1 MDKAAAEVVQPG
13 STVAPRPLKPV
24 DDGSRALRFR
34 LFLLAASGLAPLA
47 LVLFLASAYLA
58 QERRTETQR
67 SALELSRALATAVD
81 AELGSTISLL
91 ENLAISSDL
100 QNIAAARL
108 ATEDFAR
115 LAQLMAQSQKW
126 MMIVVADDKGEVLAR
141 EGPVAAATRG
151 GIVDL
156 ESVAQVRA
164 TRAPAV
170 GRVVGGSGGRAAFA
184 VRIPVVKDGRLR
196 YVLSAVVS
204 TDRILDVVARRQV
217 TPSWVAAVYDQGGN
231 VVASSRAADALR
243 YPASLGDLVKAG
255 GEEGAGITRTVEGV
269 ETYTGFSRLRSSQ
282 WVVAVG
288 IPADAANADLR
299 RVIAAVGAG
308 TAASLALLALLAWRT
323 ARGISGPIDILKRA
337 AADLGAGKH
346 VALRPLGVEELD
358 EVAWALR
365 QAAIDRDDANERRGK
380 VEAEREHLLVQLAE
394 ALHVAEQANRNKD
407 EFLALLGHELRNP
420 LAPILNAVHLIG
432 LKDDDRTLPE
442 RRIIQRQLSYVT
454 RMVDDLLDAS
464 RITSNRFAINLRP
477 LRLVPVLEQT
487 VEAQRPNF
495 GSRTVNL
502 RIDDAAR
509 GEWVRADE
517 ARLVQIF
524 NNILGNAI
532 KFTAPTGAIDIEARK
547 VDRSIEIVF
556 RDDGAGMSAEHLRR
570 AFDLFWQAPNRAAG
584 ASAGL
589 GLGLAIVR
597 SLIEMQGGT
606 VQAHSDGEGCGMVIT
621 ITLPVGEPPN
631 EEPTVPRMGAGA
643 ASTRVLVVDDNED
656 AADTL
661 SMLLNA
667 SGLEVRV
674 AYTPQSALD
683 AVASFQP
690 EIVLLDIGLPE
701 MDGYEVARRLR
712 SGDRPFQG
720 RLVALTGYG
729 QERDVRRAH
738 EAGFDAHLIKPV
750 EPETLFQLLAR
761 LASASPPQA

>member
-1 MDKAAAEVVQPG
+1 MDSAAADVAQPVLTMAAA
-13 STVAPRPLKPV
+13 SLQPV
-24 DDGSRALRFR
+24 DDESRTLRFR

-100 QNIAAARL
+100 QNIAPARL
-108 ATEDFAR
+108 STEDFAR
-115 LAQLMAQSQKW
+115 LAQRMAQSQQW
-126 MMIVVADDKGEVLAR
+126 MMIVVADERGEVVAR
-141 EGPVAAATRG
+141 EGPGAAAAG
-151 GIVDL
+151 GIVEA
-156 ESVAQVRA
+156 ESLAQVRS
-164 TRAPAV
+164 TQAPAV
-170 GRVVGGSGGRAAFA
+170 GRVAMGPGGRAAFA
-184 VRIPVVKDGRLR
+184 VRIPVVKAGRLR
-196 YVLSAVVS
+196 YVLSAVVPVN
-204 TDRILDVVARRQV
+204 RIREVVARQQV
-217 TPSWVAAVYDQGGN
+217 ASSWVAGVYDQGGST
-231 VVASSRAADALR
+231 VARSRGGDARR
-243 YPASLGDLVKAG
+243 YSASLEGLVSAG
-255 GEEGAGITRTVEGV
+255 GEEGVGVTHEPEGA
-269 ETYTGFSRLRSSQ
+269 ETHTGFSRVRSSQ

-299 RVIAAVGAG
+299 RVITAVGAG
-308 TAASLALLALLAWRT
+308 TAASLGLLAWLAWRT
-323 ARGISGPIDILKRA
+323 ARGISEPIGMLKRA

-346 VALRPLGVEELD
+346 VVLRPLGVEELD
-358 EVAWALR
+358 EVGWALR
-365 QAAIDRDDANERRGK
+365 QAAIDRDDANEHRSK
-380 VEAEREHLLVQLAE
+380 VEAEREHLLAQLEE
-394 ALHVAEQANRNKD
+394 ALLVAEQANRNKD

-442 RRIIQRQLSYVT
+442 RRIIQRQLRYVT

-464 RITSNRFAINLRP
+464 RITSNRFVINLRP
-477 LRLVPVLEQT
+477 LRPVPVLEQT

-517 ARLVQIF
+517 ARLVQVF

-532 KFTAPTGAIDIEARK
+532 KFTSPTGAIDIEARK
-547 VDRSIEIVF
+547 AGRSIEIAF

-570 AFDLFWQAPNRAAG
+570 AFDLFWQAPNRAPAAG
-584 ASAGL
+584 AGL

-597 SLIEMQGGT
+597 SLVEMHAGT
-606 VQAHSDGEGCGMVIT
+606 VQAHSDGAGRGMAIT

-631 EEPTVPRMGAGA
+631 EEPVVPRMGAGA
-643 ASTRVLVVDDNED
+643 GSTRVLVVDDNHD

-667 SGLEVRV
+667 SGFVVRV

-683 AVASFQP
+683 AVASFRP

-729 QERDVRRAH
+729 QERDVRKAH
-738 EAGFDAHLIKPV
+738 DAGFDAHLTKPV
-750 EPETLFQLLAR
+750 EPETLLELLER
-761 LASASPPQA
+761 LAAASRPRA

>member
-1 MDKAAAEVVQPG
+1 MDSAAANVVQPV
-13 STVAPRPLKPV
+13 STMASGPLQRV

-58 QERRTETQR
+58 QERRTDTQR

-100 QNIAAARL
+100 QSIAPARL

-115 LAQLMAQSQKW
+115 LAQRMAQSQKW
-126 MMIVVADDKGEVLAR
+126 MMIVVTDERGDAVAR
-141 EGPVAAATRG
+141 EGPLAPQARSTVEP
-151 GIVDL
+151 
-156 ESVAQVRA
+156 ESLARVWS
-164 TRAPAV
+164 TGAPVV
-170 GRVVGGSGGRAAFA
+170 GRVVKGPGGPDAFA
-184 VRIPVVKDGRLR
+184 VRIPVAREGRLR

-204 TDRILDVVARRQV
+204 TDRILDVVARRRV

-231 VVASSRAADALR
+231 VVASSRAGDALR
-243 YPASLGDLVKAG
+243 YPASLDELVKAG
-255 GEEGAGITRTVEGV
+255 GDEGAGITRTVDGV
-269 ETYTGFSRLRSSQ
+269 ETYTGFSRVRSSQ

-308 TAASLALLALLAWRT
+308 TAASLGLLAWLAWRT
-323 ARGISGPIDILKRA
+323 ARGISGPIDMLKRA
-337 AADLGAGKH
+337 AADLGAGKQ

-358 EVAWALR
+358 EVGWALR
-365 QAAIDRDDANERRGK
+365 QAAIDRDDANDRRTK
-380 VEAEREHLLVQLAE
+380 VEAEREHLLVQLE
-394 ALHVAEQANRNKD
+394 QALHVAEQANRNKD

-432 LKDDDRTLPE
+432 LKDEDRTLPE

-464 RITSNRFAINLRP
+464 RITSNRFQINLRP
-477 LRLVPVLEQT
+477 LRVVPVLEQT
-487 VEAQRPNF
+487 VEAQRPSF
-495 GSRTVNL
+495 GERTVNL

-517 ARLVQIF
+517 ARLVQVF

-532 KFTAPTGAIDIEARK
+532 KFTAPTGAIDIEARR

-556 RDDGAGMSAEHLRR
+556 RDNGAGMSMEHVRH
-570 AFDLFWQAPNRAAG
+570 AFDLFWQAPNRQPAAV
-584 ASAGL
+584 AGL

-597 SLIEMQGGT
+597 SLVEMHAGT
-606 VQAHSDGEGCGMVIT
+606 VQAHSDGVGHGMVIT

-631 EEPTVPRMGAGA
+631 EEPMIPRMNAGMA
-643 ASTRVLVVDDNED
+643 PTRVLVVDDNED

-661 SMLLNA
+661 SMLLDA
-667 SGLEVRV
+667 SGFVVRV

-683 AVASFQP
+683 AVTSFQP
-690 EIVLLDIGLPE
+690 EIVLMDIGLPE

-712 SGDRPFQG
+712 SGDRPFGG

-738 EAGFDAHLIKPV
+738 DAGFDAHLTKPV
-750 EPETLFQLLAR
+750 EPETLFDLLAR
-761 LASASPPQA
+761 LAASRPPA

>member
-1 MDKAAAEVVQPG
+1 MDSAAADVVQPV
-13 STVAPRPLKPV
+13 STKTSAPLLPV
-24 DDGSRALRFR
+24 DEGSRALRFR

-47 LVLFLASAYLA
+47 LVLSLASAYLA

-67 SALELSRALATAVD
+67 SALELSRALATALD

-100 QNIAAARL
+100 QSVAPARL
-108 ATEDFAR
+108 ATEDFSR
-115 LAQLMAQSQKW
+115 LAQRMAQSQKW
-126 MMIVVADDKGEVLAR
+126 LMIVVADDRGEVVAR
-141 EGPVAAATRG
+141 EGQVAALAGDT
-151 GIVDL
+151 VD
-156 ESVAQVRA
+156 AQSLTQAKA
-164 TRAPAV
+164 TRAAVV
-170 GRVVGGSGGRAAFA
+170 GRVAAWPGGREAFA
-184 VRIPVVKDGRLR
+184 VRIPVLKDGRLR
-196 YVLSAVVS
+196 YVLSAVVPAN
-204 TDRILDVVARRQV
+204 RIRDVVARQQV
-217 TPSWVAAVYDQGGN
+217 APSWVAAVYDQGGN
-231 VVASSRAADALR
+231 VAASSRAADALR
-243 YPASLGDLVKAG
+243 YPASLETLVAAG
-255 GEEGAGITRTVEGV
+255 GEEGAGITRTAGGV
-269 ETYTGFSRLRSSQ
+269 ETYTGFSRVRTSQ

-308 TAASLALLALLAWRT
+308 TAASLGLLAWLAWRT
-323 ARGISGPIDILKRA
+323 ARSISGPIDILKRA

-346 VALRPLGVEELD
+346 VVLRPLGVEELD
-358 EVAWALR
+358 EVGWALR
-365 QAAIDRDDANERRGK
+365 QAAIDRDDANERRSK
-380 VEAEREHLLVQLAE
+380 VEAEREHLLVQLEE

-547 VDRSIEIVF
+547 VERSIEIVF
-556 RDDGAGMSAEHLRR
+556 RDNGAGMSAEHLAR
-570 AFDLFWQAPNRAAG
+570 AFDLFWQAPNRAPGAG
-584 ASAGL
+584 AGL

-597 SLIEMQGGT
+597 SLVEMQAGT
-606 VQAHSDGEGCGMVIT
+606 VQAHSDGVGHGMVIT
-621 ITLPVGEPPN
+621 ITLPVGEPPK
-631 EEPTVPRMGAGA
+631 EEPMTPRISAGA
-643 ASTRVLVVDDNED
+643 AATRVLVVDDNED

-667 SGLEVRV
+667 SGFVVRV

-690 EIVLLDIGLPE
+690 EIVLMDIGLPE

-738 EAGFDAHLIKPV
+738 DTGFDAHLTKPV

-761 LASASPPQA
+761 LASASQPRA